1 MSADADLARFL
12 GGEIGAAQLPHREHV
27 RLAFEMLRRHDF
39 AETALHFSQALRRMA
54 ANAGHPEAFNL
65 TITLAFLALIG
76 ERRAAD
82 DTQDFEAFAA
92 RNPDLLDKGVLRRWY
107 PAQRLTCA
115 LARRT
120 FLLPEPG

>member
-1 MSADADLARFL
+1 MNASADLNRFL
-12 GGEIGAAQLPHREHV
+12 DGQVEAAQLPHREHV

-39 AETALHFSQALRRMA
+39 AETALHYSNALKRIA

-76 ERRAAD
+76 ERMAAD
-82 DTQDFEAFAA
+82 QAEDFETFAA
-92 RNPDLLDKGVLRRWY
+92 RNPELLDKGVLRRWY
-107 PAQRLTCA
+107 PAQRLSSA